1 MLIIW
6 DLLFG
11 TAFISRQVPKRYGVE
26 NLPETTAAEQLIWP
40 LVHAPAAAQVNKEG
54 KGNA

>member
-1 MLIIW
+1 
-6 DLLFG
+6 LFG

-40 LVHAPAAAQVNKEG
+40 LVHAPAAAQVSKEG